1 MKIYIIS
8 KDLSCFNFPATQ
20 VYNYLEDAFHAQL
33 RIRLPRDVDFV
44 NIVHNK
50 DPAVSC
56 SLETSSTSSREDN
69 NNNSLNTFDSI
80 GKKND
85 GTNNGADDD
94 ESSADTVVCD
104 LGNPL
109 PAKHL
114 VKLKLKLDASKI
126 GFDPAAFDRLPSRL
140 QFKLEASSKNAEDA
154 ATTFDNDKTVSAKV
168 ESRVKLTLRGAPVPE
183 QVRLGVMTGGK
194 GTCSLA
200 DLLRF

>member
-1 MKIYIIS
+1 M
-8 KDLSCFNFPATQ
+8 
-20 VYNYLEDAFHAQL
+20 YNYLEDAFHAQL

-56 SLETSSTSSREDN
+56 SLETSSTSSKEN
-69 NNNSLNTFDSI
+69 NKNNSLNSFHGV
-80 GKKND
+80 GKNGD

-94 ESSADTVVCD
+94 DSSADTVVCD

-126 GFDPAAFDRLPSRL
+126 GFDPASLNRLPSRL

-154 ATTFDNDKTVSAKV
+154 ATTFDNVKTVSAKV

-183 QVRLGVMTGGK
+183 QVRVKVMTGEK
-194 GTCSLA
+194 EMFDLA